1 MKIVDDFVGQWQL
14 HAWRCLHVNLDI
26 HEVIFAAIMAA
37 FFYAQNVI
45 PSSNK
50 YRLAVGSNNPSQL
63 DIDAWTFNWNPGL
76 RGTCIPQRHLLVYF
90 HSKAKWLL
98 FE

>member
-37 FFYAQNVI
+37 FF
-45 PSSNK
+45 
-50 YRLAVGSNNPSQL
+50 
-63 DIDAWTFNWNPGL
+63 L
-76 RGTCIPQRHLLVYF
+76 RPKCNSLVQ
-90 HSKAKWLL
+90 
-98 FE
+98 